1 MHIDFDTNNAAK
13 LQAVRQGLSIAWE
26 LDYKFIDL
34 QINFDIVIRWLTS
47 NETTTLPMVP
57 LICDCRARLS
67 RAWTVLPRHIFREA
81 NNIADGL
88 AKRGVMQRNSLV
100 KYAQCP
106 TFVINLYIWDI
117 LEKKSTPRVS
127 LNILEHQTPSRND

>member
-1 MHIDFDTNNAAK
+1 M
-13 LQAVRQGLSIAWE
+13 
-26 LDYKFIDL
+26 

-67 RAWTVLPRHIFREA
+67 RAWTVLPRHIFRET

-106 TFVINLYIWDI
+106 TFVINPYIWD
-117 LEKKSTPRVS
+117 LLKKKEKALPEYLLTS
-127 LNILEHQTPSRND
+127 LNTRLHLEMTNRPIFITTT